1 LTIVPATQRMRT
13 ARTLGFTSVCAVF
26 AVSCAFNRAQIKSLQ
41 DQTASRIQFN
51 AVIDTTISALNA
63 IPSHCGPAGNQRVRA
78 EEFHIYRVA
87 GTISRV
93 KRERDHDIHIVLV
106 DTAHRGD
113 RLVVEL
119 DDPDFGKNAASPFHD
134 TLTAAR
140 RTFDALVTESSV
152 SRLRDLHG
160 TNVRVTGV
168 GFFDLNH
175 FQVGRSRSCI
185 ELHPMLMIER
195 LN

>member
-1 LTIVPATQRMRT
+1 MRT
-13 ARTLGFTSVCAVF
+13 ARTLSLISVCAVF
-26 AVSCAFNRAQIKSLQ
+26 AASCAFNRGQVKSLQ
-41 DQTASRIQFN
+41 DQTANRIQFD
-51 AVIDTTISALNA
+51 AVIDTTISALNT
-63 IPSHCGPAGNQRVRA
+63 IPSHCGPAGNRRVRD
-78 EEFHIYRVA
+78 EEFHVYRVA

-106 DTAHRGD
+106 DTAHRGE

-134 TLTAAR
+134 KLTAAR
-140 RTFDALVTESSV
+140 RTFDALVAESSV
-152 SRLRDLHG
+152 SRLSDLQG
-160 TNVRVTGV
+160 THVRVTGV

-185 ELHPMLMIER
+185 ELHPMLMIEKGGSSATSSW
-195 LN
+195 